1 MNDLDKLSDEYT
13 KKIVDFD
20 KTFRATHKVE
30 RFKLDWYLNSIDY
43 KNFNYYLIFG
53 INTLKN
59 RKKLM
64 IIQKERSESRR
75 DDILLKDVINFNGK
89 NRKIYLSKEFLNIL
103 NKDGQFLK
111 IEVFTFFHLENDRNF
126 QSSI

>member
-1 MNDLDKLSDEYT
+1 
-13 KKIVDFD
+13 
-20 KTFRATHKVE
+20 
-30 RFKLDWYLNSIDY
+30 
-43 KNFNYYLIFG
+43 
-53 INTLKN
+53 
-59 RKKLM
+59 M